1 MSDPISLPLI
11 FLKKIVIAI
20 GSKITVDILLPPMK
34 NYWPKIN
41 PFNQSKGVIAFDLS
55 TTEQRKLFYQKVKDL
70 YANASKDIYV
80 ISTGRRPADEDE
92 SLLLPGQGLRQA
104 LIKGV
109 KVCKFQTIDSY
120 SEEWIKTYIS
130 LTRDYPNSIKIYED
144 FENSPM
150 ISTALIDPDTNPILI
165 ETRQT
170 SRYEG
175 DNAITVL
182 ALGLFIYDQK
192 DLAQAFKNQLL
203 ERKKHLK
210 LMTFN
215 DRED

>member
-1 MSDPISLPLI
+1 MSDPISLSLI
-11 FLKKIVIAI
+11 FEKIVTGI
-20 GSKITVDILLPPMK
+20 GSKITVDTLLPPMK
-34 NYWPKIN
+34 KFWPKIN
-41 PFNQSKGVIAFDLS
+41 PFNQNKGVIAFDLS
-55 TTEQRKLFYQKVKDL
+55 KTEQRTLFYQKVKDI
-70 YANASKDIYV
+70 YTNASKEIYV
-80 ISTGRRPADEDE
+80 ISYGTRSDDKED
-92 SLLLPGQGLRQA
+92 SLLLLDQGLRQA
-104 LIKGV
+104 LINSV
-109 KVCKFQTIDSY
+109 KVCKFQTIDTY
-120 SEEWIKTYIS
+120 SQEWIKTYTS
-130 LTRDYPNSIKIYED
+130 LTRDYSDFIEVYED